1 MISER
6 RKWGNIVI
14 GASRMLE
21 KTKMETVTWDEENAI
36 GRLQA
41 KELID
46 RIKGEQSPILLGST
60 IKTMI
65 ERGGYGGIEVGFF
78 HAIAVKLMS

>member
-1 MISER
+1 
-6 RKWGNIVI
+6 
-14 GASRMLE
+14 MLV
-21 KTKMETVTWDEENAI
+21 KPKMETLTWAEENAL

-46 RIKGEQSPILLGST
+46 RIKGEQAPILLGST

-65 ERGGYGGIEVGFF
+65 ERGVYGAVEVGFL
-78 HAIAVKLMS
+78 HAIAVELMS